1 MKDTWIGENTE
12 LPAHL
17 LVLQLED
24 GFRHICRFFLD
35 KKIIGTGLVY
45 CIMGLLG
52 KESHII
58 NISFFFFFWD
68 REQL

>member
-24 GFRHICRFFLD
+24 GFNLDIYVDFFL
-35 KKIIGTGLVY
+35 T
-45 CIMGLLG
+45 
-52 KESHII
+52 
-58 NISFFFFFWD
+58 
-68 REQL
+68 RR